1 MIAADL
7 RITSTDTRNVRAED
21 GFQRRTPWTTL
32 CEGIL
37 IPLGAL
43 TMVFLAMVAL
53 MLTAA

>member
-1 MIAADL
+1 M
-7 RITSTDTRNVRAED
+7 TSSNLTVLDQRNARAED
-21 GFQRRTPWTTL
+21 GFQRRTPWSSL

-43 TMVFLAMVAL
+43 TAVFLAMVAV